1 MKFKSVLINA
11 NISIRNGFDINLVE
25 SGRFMEILLGEN
37 AGFCYGV
44 KRAVEGA
51 ELETK
56 NTEGKIYCLGEIVH
70 NKEVINDLKEKGLR
84 FIENISEAD
93 ATTIIR
99 AHGVPKEVYKY
110 ADENEIIL
118 KDYTCPNVL
127 KIHKLAEEY
136 SSNGYFIILFGSK
149 KHPENIG
156 TISYCGEYYFVAENE
171 DELFL
176 AIDEIKHKKFNK
188 ILVLSQTTFSL
199 ENFDTFQEILKNE
212 LNKGIELI
220 IKNTICKATEI
231 RQKETED
238 LSKKVDC
245 MIIIGGKNSSNTKK
259 LYDIANKNC
268 AYAICIETVNEL
280 DKRLLDGVEKIG
292 IMAGASTPR
301 KSIDEVYEILHF

>member
-1 MKFKSVLINA
+1 
-11 NISIRNGFDINLVE
+11 
-25 SGRFMEILLGEN
+25 MEIIIGEN

-44 KRAVEGA
+44 KRAVDGA
-51 ELETK
+51 ELEVK
-56 NTEGKIYCLGEIVH
+56 NADGKIYCLGEIVH
-70 NKEVINDLKEKGLR
+70 NKEVVDELKEKGLE

-110 ADENEIIL
+110 ADENGIDL

-136 SSNGYFIILFGSK
+136 SNNGYFIILFGSK
-149 KHPENIG
+149 KHPENVG
-156 TISYCGEYYFVAENE
+156 TISYCGEHYFVVENE
-171 DELFL
+171 DELYL
-176 AIDEIKHKKFNK
+176 AIDEINRWKFNK
-188 ILVLSQTTFSL
+188 VLVLSQTTFSL
-199 ENFDTFQEILKNE
+199 DNFYIFDEILRNE

-231 RQKETED
+231 RQRETYE

-259 LYDIANKNC
+259 LYEIASKNC
-268 AYAICIETVNEL
+268 KKTICIETAREI
-280 DKRLLDGVEKIG
+280 DKDFLYGVEKIG
-292 IMAGASTPR
+292 IMAGASTPK
-301 KSIDEVYEILHF
+301 KSIEDVCKSLES